1 MLDLAHL
8 TAIHWLHR
16 LGALAVVLLGSVWI
30 RHLWQRTERRPFAL
44 WLAVLLLGQVALGVL
59 NVVWQL
65 PLPLAV
71 AHNLVGALLFASV
84 FWQALQ
90 WQTAGRQV
98 LRARRLAVIPD
109 FAR

>member
-1 MLDLAHL
+1 MAEEGA
-8 TAIHWLHR
+8 TAVCPVA
-16 LGALAVVLLGSVWI
+16 GGC
-30 RHLWQRTERRPFAL
+30 
-44 WLAVLLLGQVALGVL
+44 LLLGRVALGVL

-71 AHNLVGALLFASV
+71 AHNLVGALLFACV

-98 LRARRLAVIPD
+98 LRARRLAVIQILHGDGQAAVLPG
-109 FAR
+109 A